1 MEEEAKMGKGRP
13 TKLPSPQ
20 ERLELILLGLARG
33 RSMEALC
40 QEAGVSRE
48 LFYRW
53 MKRVRQGALQAL
65 EPKRPGPKCVK
76 NVEQAAQKIQRMEA
90 RQARLEQQAASL
102 RKERD
107 HLQEVNRVAR
117 RIIQRQARDP
127 ASEASSKKN
136 AMRTKPRSRSIANN
150 GKKNASTEPRRGPS
164 APPGGFTDPRTGD
177 GFEGL
182 SGPDAPEKG
191 GSQRP

>member
-1 MEEEAKMGKGRP
+1 MEEEAKTGKGRP

-33 RSMEALC
+33 RSVEALC
-40 QEAGVSRE
+40 QEAGISRE

-53 MKRVRQGALQAL
+53 MKRVRKSAIQAL
-65 EPKRPGPKCVK
+65 EAKRPGPKRVK
-76 NVEQAAQKIQRMEA
+76 DVEQAAQKIRRMEE
-90 RQARLEQQAASL
+90 RQARLESQAATL

-127 ASEASSKKN
+127 VSEASSKKN
-136 AMRTKPRSRSIANN
+136 AMRTKPRSGSIANN
-150 GKKNASTEPRRGPS
+150 GKKNASTEPPLGPS
-164 APPGGFTDPRTGD
+164 ARLGEFT
-177 GFEGL
+177 
-182 SGPDAPEKG
+182 APHMGG
-191 GSQRP
+191 GSGDEYGRADVKEGGSPKP